1 MPLEQAYN
9 ALPAVGYFTNGGVG
23 ATGLTVLV
31 DVWVWPAGAQLVTG
45 AAATEIGGGN
55 YGYTLSANLVTT
67 EALYIFKF
75 RTAGTA
81 DQAQVEGVWAV
92 NKAGVEYLNGSNI
105 SLTVIAPVAVG
116 GDVEIIQG
124 DGYLDAQGRALAWET
139 SEADQWPD
147 LTTATAPTFYA
158 KNLVTGALFNKTGT
172 VVTPSGANKRVR
184 VELTTTETAVLA
196 DKYRIWF
203 EVTLNLQ
210 IVTLLDAQM
219 NVQRDERVIG

>member
-1 MPLEQAYN
+1 MALEQAYN

-31 DVWVWPAGAQLVTG
+31 DVWVWPNGTQLVNG

-55 YGYTLSANLVTT
+55 YGYTLPANLVTT

-81 DQAQVEGVWAV
+81 DQAQVEGVWSV

-105 SLTVIAPVAVG
+105 SLTVLSPVALG
-116 GDVEIIQG
+116 GDVDIIQG
-124 DGYLDAQGRALAWET
+124 DAYLVAHGRELAWET
-139 SEADQWPD
+139 SDASQWPD
-147 LTTATAPTFYA
+147 LADATAPTFYA
-158 KNLVTGALFNKTGT
+158 KNLVTGELFSKTG
-172 VVTPSGANKRVR
+172 VVDVPSGANKRVY
-184 VELTTTETAVLA
+184 VELTSTESATIA
-196 DKYRIWF
+196 DKYHIWF
-203 EVTLNLQ
+203 QVTKGSG